1 MKVDVKQIAK
11 LPANVLAKEA
21 RLFLIFSYL
30 GIWMCLP
37 VMSMMDLKASTPVLD
52 LIDDIYLI
60 QLYFVV
66 WFFYDN
72 YLVCN
77 STFDL
82 FFGKKIW
89 LMSFNLQIGLLF

>member
-30 GIWMCLP
+30 AIWMCLP

-66 WFFYDN
+66 WFFMIITLYVIRLLI
-72 YLVCN
+72 YFLEKR
-77 STFDL
+77 
-82 FFGKKIW
+82 FG
-89 LMSFNLQIGLLF
+89 

>member
-66 WFFYDN
+66 WFFMIITLY
-72 YLVCN
+72 V
-77 STFDL
+77 
-82 FFGKKIW
+82 IR
-89 LMSFNLQIGLLF
+89 LLIYFLEKRLG

>member
-66 WFFYDN
+66 WFFMIITLYVIRLLI
-72 YLVCN
+72 YFLEKR
-77 STFDL
+77 
-82 FFGKKIW
+82 FG
-89 LMSFNLQIGLLF
+89 